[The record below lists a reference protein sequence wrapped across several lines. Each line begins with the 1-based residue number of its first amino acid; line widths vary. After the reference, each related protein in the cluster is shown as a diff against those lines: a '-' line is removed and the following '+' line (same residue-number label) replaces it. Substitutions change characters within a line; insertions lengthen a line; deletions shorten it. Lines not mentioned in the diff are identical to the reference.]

1 MAIMDSFPMTLT
13 GYNKLQA
20 ELRYLKNHERPKIVE
35 AIASARALGDLSE
48 NAEYHAAKD
57 RQGMVESRITDLED
71 KLSKATVID
80 ASQIVSDTVKFG
92 ATIELVDDDTDIT
105 SKFQIVGSDEAD
117 VKNGF
122 LPITSPLA
130 KTLIGKKAG
139 DSLEVRAP
147 NGVKSYTIMSISY
160 V

>member
-1 MAIMDSFPMTLT
+1 MTLT

-20 ELRYLKNHERPKIVE
+20 ELRYLKNNERPKIVE

-80 ASQIVSDTVKFG
+80 SSQIVSDTVKFG
-92 ATIELVDDDTDIT
+92 ATIELVDDDTDVI

-117 VKNGF
+117 V
-122 LPITSPLA
+122 
-130 KTLIGKKAG
+130 
-139 DSLEVRAP
+139 V
-147 NGVKSYTIMSISY
+147 
-160 V
+160 

>member
-1 MAIMDSFPMTLT
+1 MDSLPMTLT

-20 ELRYLKNHERPKIVE
+20 ELRYLKNNERPRIVE

-117 VKNGF
+117 VKNGL

-130 KTLIGKKAG
+130 KTLIGKKEG

-147 NGVKSYTIMSISY
+147 NGVKSYTIVSISY